1 MVMVSKLSNF
11 PDELSEND
19 ELREF
24 ELSGSDC
31 TTEIYTN
38 VQLRIAKSKV
48 TLFLFLYRITKEKH
62 LHRHCLEMM
71 TTTTI

>member
-11 PDELSEND
+11 PDELSKND

-31 TTEIYTN
+31 N
-38 VQLRIAKSKV
+38 R
-48 TLFLFLYRITKEKH
+48 R
-62 LHRHCLEMM
+62 
-71 TTTTI
+71 

>member
-24 ELSGSDC
+24 KISRSD
-31 TTEIYTN
+31 YTI
-38 VQLRIAKSKV
+38 LI
-48 TLFLFLYRITKEKH
+48 L
-62 LHRHCLEMM
+62 C
-71 TTTTI
+71 